1 VTGKVSEAVRLDSLE
16 NSGISPYMATEVAA
30 SLPTTD
36 PEPSGL
42 SPAAWPAASIARIYA
57 RYQEQVGRWALQLLG
72 QTDQMEDVVQEVFL
86 IVLREQATVT
96 SLQQLDDEGGDPL
109 ERWLY
114 RTTANAVR
122 SLRWRERW
130 RRWWSSSEETSRA
143 VARLPSGAPG
153 AFDLL
158 EQERLKIDVYA
169 ILGKLGERQR
179 RMLTLFELE
188 GLTGEE
194 IAALTGTKL
203 ATVWVTLH
211 RARAAFLRE
220 VAGLDPSQTAS
231 LRRRDP

>member
-16 NSGISPYMATEVAA
+16 NSGISPCMANEVAA

-36 PEPSGL
+36 PEPSGF
-42 SPAAWPAASIARIYA
+42 SPAASPAASIARIYV

-72 QTDQMEDVVQEVFL
+72 RTDHMEDIVQEVFL
-86 IVLREQATVT
+86 IVLREQATVA
-96 SLQQLDDEGGDPL
+96 SLQKLDDGGGDPL

-130 RRWWSSSEETSRA
+130 RRWWSSSEETSRM
-143 VARLPSGAPG
+143 VAQLPSGAPG
-153 AFDLL
+153 TLELL
-158 EQERLKIDVYA
+158 EQERLRGDVHA
-169 ILGKLGERQR
+169 ILKKLTERQR

-188 GLTGEE
+188 GLSGEE
-194 IAALTGTKL
+194 IATLTGTKL

-211 RARAAFLRE
+211 RARAAFLRQ
-220 VAGLDPSQTAS
+220 VARLDPSQTAS
-231 LRRRDP
+231 LRRRDR